1 MSKNTTTLTEYTK
14 RYGINATEHTA
25 EMIIN
30 DNGTA
35 HVAALTGRYWDR
47 FWISEAITAC
57 DIYFR
62 SPIGE
67 GWHRAGSYDAADVR
81 WVLVDAPADNQPIS
95 FKRICSRCAKR
106 TEKATGLNL
115 LSEVTPA

>member
-1 MSKNTTTLTEYTK
+1 MTTTIKGFAEDQ
-14 RYGINATEHTA
+14 GINATEFMA
-25 EMIIN
+25 EMIVN

-35 HVAALTGRYWDR
+35 HVAANTGREWDR
-47 FWISEAITAC
+47 FWINEAVTAC

-81 WVLVDAPADNQPIS
+81 WVLADAPADNQPQT
-95 FKRICSRCAKR
+95 FKRVCSRCAKR
-106 TEKATGLNL
+106 TEAATGLNL
-115 LSEVTPA
+115 LSEVAS